1 MTAARYD
8 ILPSGTV
15 RSVMS
20 RDRRD
25 NGAPPDLTPIT
36 FEVSNGDESPAWLRP
51 AARVQAQAEIEPEA
65 ETPEM
70 EPTEPTAVVDA
81 VTEAVAAALQGVTA
95 RIDELAAMTV
105 DLVRAQAAL
114 DERMTA
120 LAAEVKTIRRR
131 TPVQARR
138 QD

>member
-15 RSVMS
+15 RSLMGS
-20 RDRRD
+20 DRSD
-25 NGAPPDLTPIT
+25 NATTPDLTPVA
-36 FEVSNGDESPAWLRP
+36 FAVSNGDDSPAWLRP
-51 AARVQAQAEIEPEA
+51 AARVQVQAEPEA
-65 ETPEM
+65 ETPAV
-70 EPTEPTAVVDA
+70 EPLEPAAVVDA

-105 DLVRAQAAL
+105 DLVRAHAAL

-131 TPVQARR
+131 TPLQARR
-138 QD
+138 ED

>member
-1 MTAARYD
+1 MTATNYD

-15 RSVMS
+15 RTLMT
-20 RDRRD
+20 RDRNG
-25 NGAPPDLTPIT
+25 NGAAPGLTPLT
-36 FEVSNGDESPAWLRP
+36 LDVTNGDESPAWLRP
-51 AARVQAQAEIEPEA
+51 AARVQAQVEPEA
-65 ETPEM
+65 ETP
-70 EPTEPTAVVDA
+70 PVDAAPPTAVVDA

-105 DLVRAQAAL
+105 DLVRAQSAL

-120 LAAEVKTIRRR
+120 LADEVRTIRRR
-131 TPVQARR
+131 TPLQARR